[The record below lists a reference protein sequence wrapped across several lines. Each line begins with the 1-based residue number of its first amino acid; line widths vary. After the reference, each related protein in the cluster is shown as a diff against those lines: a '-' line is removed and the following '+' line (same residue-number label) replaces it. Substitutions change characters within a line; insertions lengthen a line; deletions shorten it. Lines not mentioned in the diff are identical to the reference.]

1 MPRFVQRCVQPSAH
15 NHILPQRAGRAQ
27 APDRRTQNSRAGADC
42 EENASDAQA
51 HDAEPAG
58 GPLTAADQTPMD
70 IIGRIRSRVQAR
82 PQKAAGANR
91 NAARPSPLSRQA
103 PAGGT
108 FPLSRQ
114 TPAGGT
120 FPLSRQAPAGGTFPL
135 SRQAQAGGMRRRPTP
150 LQAPGLAPG
159 AGWVK
164 GSRPGRAG
172 FMRCRAAIAIS
183 PLSRQAPA
191 GGMRRRP
198 APLRPPGSRPG
209 LGG

>member
-82 PQKAAGANR
+82 PKESRRRQQECRPPEPAGRPPANG
-91 NAARPSPLSRQA
+91 NPHSAARRQ
-103 PAGGT
+103 PAGCAAAQRRHRH
-108 FPLSRQ
+108 FPTQPPGASRRDDAR
-114 TPAGGT
+114 TSA
-120 FPLSRQAPAGGTFPL
+120 AA
-135 SRQAQAGGMRRRPTP
+135 
-150 LQAPGLAPG
+150 APGLAPG
-159 AGWVK
+159 AGWQ
-164 GSRPGRAG
+164 GSRPRLVLTLQNVGHYPLEFFRRVDLAN
-172 FMRCRAAIAIS
+172 AAAFG
-183 PLSRQAPA
+183 PPPTFCTGELRQLPR
-191 GGMRRRP
+191 GPR
-198 APLRPPGSRPG
+198 L
-209 LGG
+209 